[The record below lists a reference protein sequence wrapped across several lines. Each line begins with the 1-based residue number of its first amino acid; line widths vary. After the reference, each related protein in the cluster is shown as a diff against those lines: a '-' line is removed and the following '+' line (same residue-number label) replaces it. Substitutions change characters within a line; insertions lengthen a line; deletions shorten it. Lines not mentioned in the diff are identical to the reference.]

1 VLRHDRRIHT
11 RVDDSVVRMVRGRPS
26 PIRRSRGYAPEPMGL
41 PWPARRPVL
50 GCGAE
55 QKSTFCLLDGNR
67 AVLSHHLGDL
77 ENWETYRSYVEGVE
91 HFRRLFEI
99 APVLVAHDL
108 HPDYL
113 STQYALG
120 LDGEVELAGV
130 QHHHAHIAACL
141 AENGHPGPV
150 LGLAL
155 DGTGWGPD
163 GTVWGGELLVADLI
177 GFRRVGQLA
186 PVPLPGGAAAVRQ
199 PWRMAAAYLGS
210 GTGLPVE
217 RRAGGRW
224 DAIVSLGAAAL
235 PTSSAGRL
243 FDAVAAVAGI
253 RDTVTYE
260 GQAAVELEQRVDR
273 DERGAYRARVEGGV
287 LDGTDLVRAAAA
299 DVLAGAPAGVVAAR
313 FHTGF
318 AAALVALVEAARSDS
333 GLSTVAL
340 SGGVL
345 QNALLHGLLV
355 DGLGGRGFEV
365 LTHSRVPPND
375 GGISLG
381 QAVVAAARDRS

>member
-1 VLRHDRRIHT
+1 
-11 RVDDSVVRMVRGRPS
+11 
-26 PIRRSRGYAPEPMGL
+26 
-41 PWPARRPVL
+41 VL

-55 QKSTFCLLDGNR
+55 QKSTFCLLDGHR

-77 ENWETYRSYVEGVE
+77 ENWETYRSYVDGIG
-91 HFRRLFEI
+91 HYRRLFQVTP
-99 APVLVAHDL
+99 AVVAHDL

-113 STQYALG
+113 STQYALA
-120 LDGEVELAGV
+120 LDGEVELIGV

-163 GTVWGGELLVADLI
+163 GTVWGGELLVADLL
-177 GFRRVGQLA
+177 GYERVGHLA

-199 PWRMAAAYLGS
+199 PWRMAAAHLGS
-210 GTGLPVE
+210 GTGLAVE
-217 RRAGGRW
+217 RRAGRRW
-224 DAIVSLGAAAL
+224 DAIVSLGRTA
-235 PTSSAGRL
+235 PRTSSAGRL

-273 DERGAYRARVEGGV
+273 DERGAYPARVAGGV
-287 LDGTDLVRAAAA
+287 LAGTDLVRAAAE
-299 DVLAGAPAGVVAAR
+299 DVRGGVPAGVVAAR
-313 FHTGF
+313 FHAGL
-318 AAALVALVEAARSDS
+318 AAALIALVQGAGGPA
-333 GLSTVAL
+333 TVAL

-355 DGLGGRGFEV
+355 DGLSARGFEV
-365 LTHSRVPPND
+365 LTHTRVPPND

-381 QAVVAAARDRS
+381 QVAVAAARDRR

>member
-1 VLRHDRRIHT
+1 
-11 RVDDSVVRMVRGRPS
+11 
-26 PIRRSRGYAPEPMGL
+26 
-41 PWPARRPVL
+41 
-50 GCGAE
+50 
-55 QKSTFCLLDGNR
+55 
-67 AVLSHHLGDL
+67 
-77 ENWETYRSYVEGVE
+77 VEGVE
-91 HFRRLFEI
+91 HYRRLFEI

-120 LDGEVELAGV
+120 LDGEVELTGV

-163 GTVWGGELLVADLI
+163 GTVWGGELLVADLL
-177 GFRRVGQLA
+177 GYERVGHLA

-210 GTGLPVE
+210 GTGLAVE
-217 RRAGGRW
+217 RRAGPRW
-224 DAIVSLGAAAL
+224 DAVGSLGRTAL
-235 PTSSAGRL
+235 ATSSAGRL
-243 FDAVAAVAGI
+243 FDAVAAVAGV
-253 RDTVTYE
+253 RDRVSYE
-260 GQAAVELEQRVDR
+260 GQAAIELEQRVDPA
-273 DERGAYRARVEGGV
+273 ETGGYPARVEGGV
-287 LDGTDLVRAAAA
+287 LHGVDLVRSAAA
-299 DVLAGAPAGVVAAR
+299 DVLAGVAVGTVAAR
-313 FHTGF
+313 FHRGL
-318 AAALVALVEAARSDS
+318 AGGLVALVERARVES

-345 QNALLHGLLV
+345 QNAVLLTLLT
-355 DGLGGRGFEV
+355 DELTARGCTV

-375 GGISLG
+375 AGISLG